1 MRPGE
6 AILPGVFFLGTGS
19 VDAHATYFKYSFLN
33 TLRDELW
40 LTMTRQRVTLF
51 LLLYVMI
58 PSAGFGISIGW
69 GKEARSPLKIIIGC
83 AISLAVGVVIAWALP
98 RLLWNMLRLFARKGW
113 FLQPEHPQ
121 SVPVMTRDEFIARSE
136 VLRREGR
143 RQFWVST
150 LLLVGGALG
159 CARLAFYL
167 DRAKPESWIQGLAA
181 IGILVFFAGYFF
193 FVRQAWKRRIRKLGL
208 QCLACGREIT
218 AIAGLSGVPDKGLCR
233 HCGTKVI
240 EI

>member
-1 MRPGE
+1 M
-6 AILPGVFFLGTGS
+6 
-19 VDAHATYFKYSFLN
+19 TYFKYSFLN

-40 LTMTRQRVTLF
+40 LTMTRQRATLF
-51 LLLYVMI
+51 LFLYIMLPV
-58 PSAGFGISIGW
+58 AGLGIGISW
-69 GKEARSPLKIIIGC
+69 GVRTHSPLKMIIGC
-83 AISLAVGVVIAWALP
+83 AIGLVIGGVIAWRLP

-113 FLQPEHPQ
+113 FLQPEHHQ
-121 SVPVMTRDEFIARSE
+121 VVPVMTRDEFIARSK
-136 VLRREGR
+136 VLRRAGR
-143 RQFWVST
+143 RHFLVST
-150 LLLVGGALG
+150 LLLITGALG
-159 CARLAFYL
+159 CSRLAFYL

-218 AIAGLSGVPDKGLCR
+218 AAAGLSGAPDKGLCR